1 MLENSSVDIVDIC
14 TPTFTHRELDVRALR
29 AGKHVFCEKPMALT
43 LEDAR
48 AIDRAAENSW
58 WATSYA
64 SFRSI

>member
-1 MLENSSVDIVDIC
+1 
-14 TPTFTHRELDVRALR
+14 
-29 AGKHVFCEKPMALT
+29 MALT